1 MSQTLLGTDQH
12 DNLTGS
18 SQSDLITGLAGD
30 DTISGG
36 AGNDILVG
44 DTPGENLITDV
55 SDALTFAQYG
65 QDGAWQ
71 VHQNG
76 AAQEMSQSVQTLE
89 GSTYTLSFDVA
100 SNVSGG
106 TLSGLVEVL
115 WNGEVIDSFDTNSGD
130 FQAHQV
136 SFAGTGGEG
145 VLTFRASE
153 SENDAGPTIHDD
165 GPILSYDRGVTI
177 GGEELEV
184 RAVVAGQPYIYQIIN
199 GTMFA
204 FDPASESYS
213 QLGAD
218 ASVVVNSLGFNQED
232 DLFYGVA
239 VRNGV
244 DSLGNAVAQTDIVML
259 DAEGNS
265 YRLGESPYR
274 AWTGDFD
281 DQGNLWSF
289 HSSMDRVSVI
299 DVDQFDADGNPVT
312 TVYRFEH
319 DLVTDR
325 VWDLA
330 FDAEA
335 QVFRG
340 VVSPAQEGGIAQLF
354 TVDVSGVSEGGEPQF
369 STMDI
374 SGTIIDGEFHEGAP
388 RVTFGAAVVDRD
400 GTLYVGGNSGDHDM
414 DDSTPSSG
422 GIYRVDI
429 NADTGEIVLVLVADA
444 PRSYSNDGAFDP
456 RAIDPFTS
464 VDAGAVVL
472 IDSPDLVLTEDAAN
486 SYDDVIDGNAGQDTI
501 QGGIGEDLLIGSSRG
516 DNLDGGA
523 QDDTLYGGA
532 GPDQGGGVISTYDEN
547 GLRYDQF
554 GNLLPEDD
562 DILSGGEGNDLLD
575 GSAGHDT
582 LSGGIGD
589 DTLSGGSGDDVL
601 AAGEGD
607 DALSGGAQSDHLMGG
622 AGDDLLNGGSG
633 DDTLDGG
640 TGTDT
645 LEGGSGDDQIRGGT
659 GNDDI
664 NAGTGNDVVSG
675 DAGDDRIRSGSGD
688 DVVNGGDGRDY
699 INAHRGDDLID
710 GGAGRDRI
718 YGGEGNDT
726 MAGGEGADVF
736 IFRAGD
742 LDNSTDRITDF
753 DGDWLDFRALDLLSG
768 GQSEEDWV
776 TQHLIWSDA
785 NTLQVT
791 LEGLT
796 LELDDHQNLG
806 NAFLQDVSDAILF

>member
-1 MSQTLLGTDQH
+1 MPQTILGTDQH
-12 DNLTGS
+12 DDVTGTG
-18 SQSDLITGLAGD
+18 QNDTIGGLAGD
-30 DTISGG
+30 DTLSGG
-36 AGNDILVG
+36 AGDDVIVG
-44 DTPGENLITDV
+44 DTADGSLITDV
-55 SDALTFAQYG
+55 TDALTFAQYG
-65 QDGAWQ
+65 ENGAWQ
-71 VHQNG
+71 VQQNG

-115 WNGEVIDSFDTNSGD
+115 WNGEVINSFDTNSGD
-130 FQAHQV
+130 FQAHQI
-136 SFAGTGGEG
+136 SFTGNGGEG

-153 SENDAGPTIHDD
+153 SQNNNGPVIYDD

-177 GGEELEV
+177 GGQEMDV

-199 GTMFA
+199 GTMVA
-204 FDPASESYS
+204 FDPATESYS

-218 ASVVVNSLGFNQED
+218 ATVVVNSLGFNQED

-244 DSLGNAVAQTDIVML
+244 DSLGNAVSQTDIVML
-259 DAEGNS
+259 DAQGNS

-281 DQGNLWSF
+281 NQGNLWSF

-299 DVDQFDADGNPVT
+299 DVDQFDAEGNPVT
-312 TVYRFEH
+312 TVYRFDH

-340 VVSPAQEGGIAQLF
+340 VVSASHEGGIAQLF

-374 SGTIIDGEFHEGAP
+374 SGTIIDGVYHEGAP

-414 DDSTPSSG
+414 DDSTGSSG

-429 NADTGEIVLVLVADA
+429 DADTGVIVLVLVADA

-472 IDSPDLVLTEDAAN
+472 IDSPELVLAPDAART
-486 SYDDVIDGNAGQDTI
+486 YDDVIDGNAGQDTI
-501 QGGIGEDLLIGSSRG
+501 SGGIGEDTLVGSSRG
-516 DNLDGGA
+516 DDLAGGA
-523 QDDTLYGGA
+523 QDDEIYGGA
-532 GPDQGGGVISTYDEN
+532 GPDASSTIISHYDEN
-547 GLRYDQF
+547 GLRYDQY

-562 DILSGGEGNDLLD
+562 DVLSGGDGNDLLR

-582 LSGGIGD
+582 LSGGTGD
-589 DTLSGGSGDDVL
+589 DTLAGGSGDDIL
-601 AAGEGD
+601 AGGEGD
-607 DALSGGAQSDHLMGG
+607 DRLTGASQSDQLMGG
-622 AGDDLLNGGSG
+622 DGADLLNGGSG

-640 TGTDT
+640 NGNDI
-645 LEGGSGDDQIRGGT
+645 LLGASGNDQITGGY
-659 GNDDI
+659 GNDNV
-664 NAGTGNDVVSG
+664 NAGTGNDTVDTG
-675 DAGDDRIRSGSGD
+675 DGNDRVRSGSGD
-688 DVVNGGDGRDY
+688 DVVNTGAGRDY

-710 GGAGRDRI
+710 GGADRDRI

-726 MAGGEGADVF
+726 MTGGEGADVF
-736 IFRAGD
+736 IFRTGD
-742 LDNSTDRITDF
+742 LDNSTDLITDF
-753 DGDWLDFRALDLLSG
+753 DGDRLDFRRLDLLSG
-768 GQSEEDWV
+768 GLTEEEWIA
-776 TQHLIWSDA
+776 QHLSWSDTG
-785 NTLQVT
+785 TLQVN
-791 LEGLT
+791 LDGLT

-806 NAFLQDVSDAILF
+806 NAFLQDVGDAILF